1 MARSYVETCVT
12 AQAMIAGLPYRIVLT
27 FGSATAVL
35 IERVPRAATVRDEIA
50 ATALRQ
56 ATGRADIS
64 IGRRPSGRPKLE
76 PPYYEL
82 GVSLAAR
89 EGLLLAGFAP
99 GQNVGV
105 DLEVDGTAVGGDP
118 AGLARDHFAWC
129 EADAIS
135 RLGRAEASDLFL
147 RFWVAKEAVLKAT
160 GRGIVDGLQWPDLG
174 HVSEQLRAG
183 EPIRLKQPHGTALG
197 ILIKKLDFG
206 ASNPVYC
213 ALAVIDPIAN
223 RQSSVM

>member
-1 MARSYVETCVT
+1 MARSYAETCVT
-12 AQAMIAGLPYRIVLT
+12 AQATIAGLAYRIVLT

-35 IERVPRAATVRDEIA
+35 IDGAPRAATDRDELA
-50 ATALRQ
+50 ASALRL

-89 EGLLLAGFAP
+89 ESLLLAGFAP

-105 DLEVDGTAVGGDP
+105 DLEVDGTALGDDP
-118 AGLARDHFAWC
+118 AGLARDHFALG
-129 EADAIS
+129 EAHAIS
-135 RLGRAEASDLFL
+135 RLGGAEAKDLFL

-160 GRGIVDGLQWPDLG
+160 GRGIVDGLQWPELG
-174 HVSEQLRAG
+174 QWSEQLRAG
-183 EPIRLKQPHGTALG
+183 EPIRLKQQQGTTLG
-197 ILIKKLDFG
+197 ILIEKLDFG

-213 ALAVIDPIAN
+213 ALAVMDPIAD
-223 RQSSVM
+223 RQSSVV